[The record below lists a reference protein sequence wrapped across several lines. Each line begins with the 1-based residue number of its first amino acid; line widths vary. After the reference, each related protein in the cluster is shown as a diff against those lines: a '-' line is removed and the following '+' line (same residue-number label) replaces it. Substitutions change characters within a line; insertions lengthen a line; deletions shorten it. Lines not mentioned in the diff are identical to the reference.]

1 MANQRKATKTTG
13 RLTFGRELV
22 SLAALLFLIV
32 AGAWAQQK
40 NVASLGAVNQG
51 TQVPQTGAPPTATPE
66 GTGSHSLHLLVG
78 RSLVISS
85 PTPIKRVSIA
95 DPNIAEAVVV
105 SPYQLLL
112 NGKAP
117 GGVSLLVWD
126 EMDQSQ
132 SFEVSVDIDVLSLN
146 EKIHEVF
153 PAEAVQLETSKDV
166 VMLSGKISSVL
177 VAAQI
182 LDIVKGSTPKVIS
195 LMTFPPTP
203 VKEIL
208 LEVKFAEVDR
218 IAVSQLGV
226 NILRQF
232 GSNMPFSTSTQQFS
246 PPSFQNPTP
255 AQTTANGTTTGATP
269 AQFNVNNLLNMA
281 IFRPDINMGVLIEA
295 LQANNVLQI
304 LAEPNL
310 LTESGKQ
317 ASFLAG
323 GEFPVPVVQGSVA
336 GGVAPVTIQF
346 KEFGVRLT
354 FIPTLMPDGL
364 IHLNVK
370 PEVSSLDYTNAITI
384 SGTTVPALSTRRAE
398 SDMELKDGQ
407 SFAIAGLIDNQVTEQ
422 MNKIPGISSL
432 PILGKLFQSRS
443 LSKSKDELLIVV
455 TPRIVQPLNPENVPA
470 GPVFPRSFLGPAT
483 PAPAEHEAAPKAN

>member
-1 MANQRKATKTTG
+1 MAKQNKATKTTG
-13 RLTFGRELV
+13 RLTFGRGHV
-22 SLAALLFLIV
+22 SLAALLLLV
-32 AGAWAQQK
+32 AAGAWAQEK

-51 TQVPQTGAPPTATPE
+51 TQVPQTAAPAVATPE
-66 GTGSHSLHLLVG
+66 ATGTHTLHLLVG
-78 RSLVISS
+78 RSLVITS
-85 PTPIKRVSIA
+85 PTPIKRVSVA

-126 EMDQSQ
+126 ESDQSQ
-132 SFEVSVDIDVLSLN
+132 TFEVSVDIDVLSLS

-153 PAEAVQLETSKDV
+153 PSEPVQLETSKDV
-166 VMLSGKISSVL
+166 VMLSGRISSVL

-182 LDIVKGSTPKVIS
+182 LDIVKGSTPKVIT

-203 VKEIL
+203 VKQIL

-232 GSNMPFSTSTQQFS
+232 GSNMPFSTTTQQFS

-470 GPVFPRSFLGPAT
+470 GPVFPRTFLGPAKAAT
-483 PAPAEHEAAPKAN
+483 PEPEAAPKSK